1 MSFKYLGHIKVD
13 EIILEE
19 WIKKEEG
26 PGQKLHALQVSK
38 FWERDMQ
45 REYDKPI
52 QRYQTLFMLIKQ
64 MNNVGFNNKGLELGN
79 QSIGSTSSHFKITVV
94 TYSIIALLLNL
105 SPLIPIVYPNLTF
118 LKTPITYLE

>member
-1 MSFKYLGHIKVD
+1 
-13 EIILEE
+13 
-19 WIKKEEG
+19 
-26 PGQKLHALQVSK
+26 
-38 FWERDMQ
+38 MQ

-105 SPLIPIVYPNLTF
+105 SPLIPTVYPNLTF

>member
-1 MSFKYLGHIKVD
+1 MSFKYLGHINVD

-94 TYSIIALLLNL
+94 KYSIIALLLNL